1 MIRRLFE
8 EETEEEHDD
17 FEDDFEFNDGY
28 QEEW

>member
-8 EETEEEHDD
+8 EETDEEHDY
-17 FEDDFEFNDGY
+17 FEDDFEYNDDF